1 MKFKIVTLGCKVNA
15 YESTVIKEKMLKEG
29 FIESDNN
36 ADIVIVNTCS
46 VTNVADSKCLKMVR
60 RLKRE
65 DPNAIF
71 VVCGCSVQNDKT
83 KFENLDIDVL
93 LGNTNKS
100 KIVDLIK
107 EEINNKH
114 LIDKVKNDMQH
125 EEFETM
131 EIDKFSNVRAF
142 VKIQDGCNNYC
153 SYCII
158 PYLRG
163 NLRCKDYDEVINE
176 SKNLVK
182 NGHKEIVLT
191 GIHTGSYKSKG
202 KDIVDVIWGL
212 SEINGLERIRL
223 SSIEITEIN
232 NDKFYDLLKR
242 CDKLCNHLH
251 IPLQAGSNEIL
262 KRMNRKYDLDYYFD
276 VINKIRSIRPDIS
289 ISTDVIV
296 GHPYETEELFNTTI
310 DTCEKIRFSKIH
322 VFPYSKREGTVAS
335 KMPEHVKEE
344 DKKIRSNKL
353 IQVSTE
359 LEKEYYDKFIGNK
372 LGVLIEE
379 EKNGKYIGHTSN
391 MLKLCL
397 DGKYNI
403 NEIYDVVIKGEFYD
417 A

>member
-29 FIESDNN
+29 FIESNSNVDV
-36 ADIVIVNTCS
+36 VIVNTCS

-65 DPNAIF
+65 EPNAIF

-83 KFENLDIDVL
+83 KYENLDLDVI

-100 KIVDLIK
+100 KIVDLVK
-107 EEINNKH
+107 EEIKNKH
-114 LIDKVKNDMQH
+114 IIDDVKKDMQH

-191 GIHTGSYKSKG
+191 GIHTGSYKSNG

-212 SEINGLERIRL
+212 SEIDGLERIRL

-262 KRMNRKYDLDYYFD
+262 KRMNRKYNLDYYFN
-276 VINKIRSIRPDIS
+276 VIEKIRSIRPDIS

-296 GHPYETEELFNTTI
+296 GHPYETEELFITTI
-310 DTCEKIRFSKIH
+310 ETCKKVKFSKIH
-322 VFPYSKREGTVAS
+322 VFPYSKREGTMAS
-335 KMPEHVKEE
+335 KMPEQVKEE

-359 LEKEYYDKFIGNK
+359 LEKEYFDMFIGKK

-391 MLKLCL
+391 MLKLSM
-397 DGKYNI
+397 DGQYNI
-403 NEIYDVVIKGEFYD
+403 NEVYDVVIKGEFYD